1 MYAVTPGHSA
11 ESCQGSETGA
21 DDVSTWSGE
30 TDADEGLEVSQQL
43 MDSLLQGAGTQ
54 LENEEYLMGISR
66 RLQTALE
73 KMLMAIT
80 DTTNKVQTEC
90 SWLSDQC
97 CWLPFTAHFI
107 FLSSCIR
114 HSTSI
119 KPEEVNYFV

>member
-1 MYAVTPGHSA
+1 MRDIYISTLYAVTSGHSA

-21 DDVSTWSGE
+21 DDVSMWSGE

-54 LENEEYLMGISR
+54 LENKEYLMGISR

-80 DTTNKVQTEC
+80 DTTNKVQRKC
-90 SWLSDQC
+90 YWLCVVDS
-97 CWLPFTAHFI
+97 
-107 FLSSCIR
+107 
-114 HSTSI
+114 HSHLT
-119 KPEEVNYFV
+119 